1 MDRWGDFVRSLWGRV
16 RCGVSISIV
25 SSPAYAQYIY
35 IYISMQFRMDVCTGI
50 WRLDRMAGEIHT
62 LGIGVGAFFLFLIQT
77 GKEGPVG

>member
-1 MDRWGDFVRSLWGRV
+1 
-16 RCGVSISIV
+16 
-25 SSPAYAQYIY
+25 
-35 IYISMQFRMDVCTGI
+35 MQFRMDVCTGI